1 MTLDEAVAL
10 LREAREVVE
19 DVARTADGVFYTQ
32 QTPIQRQAKTLMI
45 TIDVAMAAHNAE
57 PAEALL
63 FSPNR
68 CCPRCSSTRLVLD
81 ETTML
86 LSVPP
91 QRPAECRDCGMRFAI
106 PATGF
111 LVAKPKAAPAT
122 DETERLRER
131 VKQLVNRD
139 RDAVKW
145 RDRWRESNAEGLRLR
160 EALTEIAVGDHE
172 GRTPEERAQAAL
184 DGDEE

>member
-1 MTLDEAVAL
+1 MSLDKAVQL
-10 LREAREVVE
+10 LRDVRPLLHE
-19 DVARTADGVFYTQ
+19 DDVDHQRVAKRIDEFVAAV
-32 QTPIQRQAKTLMI
+32 TL
-45 TIDVAMAAHNAE
+45 
-57 PAEALL
+57 PL
-63 FSPNR
+63 SPNR
-68 CCPRCSSTRLVLD
+68 CCPSCGSERLALD

-91 QRPAECRDCGMRFAI
+91 QRPAECRNCGNRFAI

-111 LVAKPKAAPAT
+111 LVATPKAASAD

-145 RDRWRESNAEGLRLR
+145 RDRWRESNAAGLRLR
-160 EALTEIAVGDHE
+160 EALTEIAVGDHD
-172 GRTPEERAQAAL
+172 GLTPEERAQAAL

>member
-1 MTLDEAVAL
+1 MTIDDAVKL
-10 LREAREVVE
+10 LRDSRKALHDVVYP
-19 DVARTADGVFYTQ
+19 DDGGFYATHTRAQKHAIVVVAALDAALTAHDTEHASVL
-32 QTPIQRQAKTLMI
+32 PL
-45 TIDVAMAAHNAE
+45 
-57 PAEALL
+57 
-63 FSPNR
+63 SPNR
-68 CCPRCSSTRLVLD
+68 CCPSCGSERLALD

-86 LSVPP
+86 SSIPP

-111 LVAKPKAAPAT
+111 LVAKPKATPAD

-145 RDRWRESNAEGLRLR
+145 RDRWRDANAAGLRLR

-172 GRTPEERAQAAL
+172 GQTPEERAQAAL

>member
-1 MTLDEAVAL
+1 MSLDKAVQL
-10 LREAREVVE
+10 LRDVRPLLHE
-19 DVARTADGVFYTQ
+19 DDVDHQRVAKRIDEFVAAV
-32 QTPIQRQAKTLMI
+32 TL
-45 TIDVAMAAHNAE
+45 
-57 PAEALL
+57 PL
-63 FSPNR
+63 SPDR
-68 CCPRCSSTRLVLD
+68 CCPRCGSTRIVLD

-86 LSVPP
+86 SSVPP
-91 QRPAECRDCGMRFAI
+91 QRPVECLRCATRFSI

-111 LVAKPKAAPAT
+111 LVATPKAASAD

-131 VKQLVNRD
+131 VKQLTNRD

-160 EALTEIAVGDHE
+160 EALTEIAVGDHD
-172 GRTPEERAQAAL
+172 GQTPEERAQAAL